1 MIAHFDQPVGKPDD
15 NNNKLR
21 EQIEIIAS
29 IFSAITRSQRVIEK
43 ERLETQ
49 KYLMQIEMCLANLD
63 AAAMTDDE
71 KNN

>member
-1 MIAHFDQPVGKPDD
+1 MMNEIEWVVAQRCQSVLRVEISNNVG
-15 NNNKLR
+15 
-21 EQIEIIAS
+21 
-29 IFSAITRSQRVIEK
+29 VIEK

-71 KNN
+71 KNS